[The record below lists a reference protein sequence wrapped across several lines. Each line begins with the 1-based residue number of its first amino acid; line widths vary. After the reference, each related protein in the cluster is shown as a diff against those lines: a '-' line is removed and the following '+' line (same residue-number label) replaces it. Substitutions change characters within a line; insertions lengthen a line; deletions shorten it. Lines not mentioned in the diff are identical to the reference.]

1 MAQSVKNP
9 PAIQEMPVKQET
21 WVQSLGREDLGEGNS
36 NLFYYSCL
44 GNPMGKGAYQA
55 AAHGNTR
62 IRHNSATKPNAQQIK
77 EGILEPLCMCTKSLQ
92 SCPTLR
98 DPTDYSPPRSSVHRI
113 LQARILEWVD
123 VPSSRGSSR
132 LGDRTCVSWV
142 SCIAGR
148 FFTAEPP
155 GKHMRATILV

>member
-21 WVQSLGREDLGEGNS
+21 WVQSLGWEDLGEGNS
-36 NLFYYSCL
+36 NLFHYSCWEI
-44 GNPMGKGAYQA
+44 PWAKGPV
-55 AAHGNTR
+55 
-62 IRHNSATKPNAQQIK
+62 RHNLATKPNSKQTK
-77 EGILEPLCMCTKSLQ
+77 EGILEPLCLCAKSLQ
-92 SCPTLR
+92 SCPTLC

-132 LGDRTCVSWV
+132 LGDWTCISWV